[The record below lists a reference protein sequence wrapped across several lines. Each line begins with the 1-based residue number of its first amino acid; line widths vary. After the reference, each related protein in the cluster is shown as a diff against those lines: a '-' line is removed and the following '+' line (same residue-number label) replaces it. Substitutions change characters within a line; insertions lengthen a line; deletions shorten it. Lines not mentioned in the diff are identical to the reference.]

1 MTLLSHPR
9 LSLVRVYLR
18 QAGRSLLSALRVLVF
33 GPRRSLADTVLMLT
47 DTTLPPHPST
57 LCACSCGKEG
67 ALKDH
72 DAACKWL
79 AAMCRTCE
87 GNGWCKA
94 CMGDGTRASSA
105 AEPAPASKVPEIAVV
120 VGAVAW
126 TPLAGVAREGVK
138 AQFTASVELSA
149 LDPTHRDFMAA
160 LSGAVAAQD
169 TLRLVLRLR
178 D

>member
-1 MTLLSHPR
+1 MLTR
-9 LSLVRVYLR
+9 FRVVRGYLR
-18 QAGRSLLSALRVLVF
+18 ASRRCLGHALRVLLR
-33 GPRRSLADTVLMLT
+33 GLPKPSPE
-47 DTTLPPHPST
+47 LPPHPSA

-72 DAACKWL
+72 DATCKWL
-79 AAMCRTCE
+79 AAMCRICE